1 MSQLLTEYFVS
12 GFTVLVPVIVP
23 ALSIPPAATT
33 WPASVFSLAVSAFLL
48 PFGRL
53 ADIYGFAQTQIMLVV
68 CRALQGLGPAA
79 YLPAGLTLLGSLYR
93 PGPRKNLVFSIY
105 GAMAPLGFFIGIFFA
120 GIAGQYAG
128 WRWYFWIGAILTFFT
143 TIIACFTI
151 PSDVQA
157 RRGMGVKMD
166 WLGSLTSSSGLI
178 FLIFSITDSSH
189 APNRWATPYIY
200 VCLLLGLLLLLLA
213 FYVEW
218 KVALQPLLPLSIFQ
232 IKYMKPFILGLL
244 FAYGTLGI
252 YVLYAT
258 LYIENIMGVE
268 PLRTVA
274 WYVPF
279 GLGGCI
285 LATLGGYVLHKISG
299 TIMMFITGVAIMLDS
314 LLFALAPVGANY
326 WAWFFPAMISA
337 TVAIDLIFNVAN
349 IFFSTNLPE
358 RQQGLAGA
366 LSNMLLQLSIA
377 ILLGFA
383 DIVSTY
389 TADQG
394 QRQSYKNVFWFELAC
409 GGVALVVFM
418 GFVRIEKAKSDL
430 TADEKEEGVLSVR

>member
-1 MSQLLTEYFVS
+1 
-12 GFTVLVPVIVP
+12 
-23 ALSIPPAATT
+23 
-33 WPASVFSLAVSAFLL
+33 
-48 PFGRL
+48 
-53 ADIYGFAQTQIMLVV
+53 
-68 CRALQGLGPAA
+68 
-79 YLPAGLTLLGSLYR
+79 
-93 PGPRKNLVFSIY
+93 
-105 GAMAPLGFFIGIFFA
+105 
-120 GIAGQYAG
+120 
-128 WRWYFWIGAILTFFT
+128 
-143 TIIACFTI
+143 
-151 PSDVQA
+151 
-157 RRGMGVKMD
+157 MD

-178 FLIFSITDSSH
+178 FLIFSITDSGH
-189 APNRWATPYIY
+189 APDRWATPYIY
-200 VCLLLGLLLLLLA
+200 VCLILGLLLLLLA
-213 FYVEW
+213 FYIEW

-258 LYIENIMGVE
+258 LYIENIMGVG

-314 LLFALAPVGANY
+314 LLFALAPV
-326 WAWFFPAMISA
+326 
-337 TVAIDLIFNVAN
+337 DLIFNVAN

-430 TADEKEEGVLSVR
+430 TADEKEKRVLSVRV